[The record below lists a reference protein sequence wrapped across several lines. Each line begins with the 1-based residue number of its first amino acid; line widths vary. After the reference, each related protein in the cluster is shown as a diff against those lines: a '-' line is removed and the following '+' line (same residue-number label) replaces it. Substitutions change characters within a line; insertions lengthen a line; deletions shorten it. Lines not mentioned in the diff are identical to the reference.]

1 MFSISNRIQGICT
14 VAPLRKYVYGQIAL
28 YRFFETWSASQNE
41 LHIDPPTGYNLG
53 QDKNQKNE
61 IVQAMN
67 HWKGCSLLFVVV
79 HV

>member
-1 MFSISNRIQGICT
+1 MFSISNRILGYLYSGPFAKICIW
-14 VAPLRKYVYGQIAL
+14 AIAL